1 MRKNQVEARQLA
13 PGELCVLLTR
23 SRDLFQT
30 DETSGALE
38 LIGQTLRAM
47 IRPDSALLLLRG
59 DRLNIVGFDNHGVP
73 HPAGM
78 DHPLYRTGMPC
89 CPIREA
95 LRTNNFMSISRSNTT
110 GQPRSPCKIEAHRSL
125 EQLVCDQREEMAN
138 TSVTHAAELT
148 RRDEAATEMRMLSL
162 TDVLTGLYN
171 RRGFFLQAEQIYK
184 LARRKRTQSAAI
196 FADVDGLKQVND
208 KLGHDASG

>member
-1 MRKNQVEARQLA
+1 
-13 PGELCVLLTR
+13 
-23 SRDLFQT
+23 
-30 DETSGALE
+30 
-38 LIGQTLRAM
+38 
-47 IRPDSALLLLRG
+47 
-59 DRLNIVGFDNHGVP
+59 
-73 HPAGM
+73 
-78 DHPLYRTGMPC
+78 
-89 CPIREA
+89 
-95 LRTNNFMSISRSNTT
+95 
-110 GQPRSPCKIEAHRSL
+110 L

-184 LARRKRTQSAAI
+184 LARRKHTQSAAI

>member
-59 DRLNIVGFDNHGVP
+59 DRLNIVGFHNHGVP

-78 DHPLYRTGMPC
+78 DHPLYRTGMPLLSD
-89 CPIREA
+89 PGGA
-95 LRTNNFMSISRSNTT
+95 TD
-110 GQPRSPCKIEAHRSL
+110 
-125 EQLVCDQREEMAN
+125 EQLHVNQQIEYDGPTALALQDRG
-138 TSVTHAAELT
+138 TQIIGAA
-148 RRDEAATEMRMLSL
+148 R
-162 TDVLTGLYN
+162 V
-171 RRGFFLQAEQIYK
+171 
-184 LARRKRTQSAAI
+184 
-196 FADVDGLKQVND
+196 
-208 KLGHDASG
+208 